1 MKLWQISILTI
12 PGREKLLQRLMARL
26 TPQVKTEH
34 IDVKI
39 HFDKG
44 ELTIGAKRQKVVE
57 ECKAKYLNFIDDDD
71 YIPPFYV
78 EKIVEKLSKNPD
90 GVGFRGI
97 ITSNN
102 IKPVEFVHKAGHQ
115 YIDKAVRTSDAYLFY
130 RPLNH
135 LNPIRTEFVKKIG
148 FQDWPTFSD
157 RDFSIRLA
165 ESGLIQ
171 DDVFIDEF
179 MYFYQ
184 YRTKRVKV

>member
-12 PGREKLLQRLMARL
+12 PGREKLLERLMARL
-26 TPQVKTEH
+26 MPQIKTEQ
-34 IDVKI
+34 IEVKV

-44 ELTIGAKRQKVVE
+44 ELSIGAKRQKVVE

-71 YIPPFYV
+71 YVPAFYV
-78 EKIVEKLSKNPD
+78 QKMIEKLSLNPD

-102 IKPVEFVHKAGHQ
+102 IKPVEFVHKNGHK
-115 YIDKAVRTSDAYLFY
+115 YIDKAVRASDAYLFY

-135 LNPIRTEFVKKIG
+135 LNPIRTSIVQQIG

-165 ESGLIQ
+165 ESGLIT
-171 DDVFIDEF
+171 DDIFIDEF

>member
-12 PGREKLLQRLMARL
+12 PGREKLLERLLARLMPQIN
-26 TPQVKTEH
+26 TEQIQVK
-34 IDVKI
+34 V
-39 HFDKG
+39 HFDNG
-44 ELTIGAKRQKVVE
+44 ELSIGAKRQKAVE

-71 YIPPFYV
+71 YVPAFYV
-78 EKIVEKLSKNPD
+78 QKMIEKLSKDPD

-115 YIDKAVRTSDAYLFY
+115 YIDKAVRASDAYLFY

-135 LNPIRTEFVKKIG
+135 LNPIRTSIVQQIG
-148 FQDWPTFSD
+148 FADVGFEED
-157 RDFSIRLA
+157 RDFSVRLA
-165 ESGLIQ
+165 ESGLIT
-171 DDVFIDEF
+171 DDIFIDEF

>member
-1 MKLWQISILTI
+1 MKMI
-12 PGREKLLQRLMARL
+12 
-26 TPQVKTEH
+26 
-34 IDVKI
+34 
-39 HFDKG
+39 
-44 ELTIGAKRQKVVE
+44 
-57 ECKAKYLNFIDDDD
+57 
-71 YIPPFYV
+71 
-78 EKIVEKLSKNPD
+78 EKLSLNPD

-102 IKPVEFVHKAGHQ
+102 IKPVEFVHKNGHK
-115 YIDKAVRTSDAYLFY
+115 YIDKAVRASDAYLFY

-135 LNPIRTEFVKKIG
+135 LNPIRTSIVQQIG

-157 RDFSIRLA
+157 RDFSIRLD
-165 ESGLIQ
+165 ESGLIT

>member
-12 PGREKLLQRLMARL
+12 PGREKLLERLLARL
-26 TPQVKTEH
+26 NPQIRTTNVE
-34 IDVKI
+34 VKI

-71 YIPPFYV
+71 YVPSFYV
-78 EKIVEKLSKNPD
+78 EKILEKLSKNPY

-97 ITSNN
+97 ITSDN
-102 IKPVEFVHKAGHQ
+102 IKPVEFVHRAGQ
-115 YIDKAVRTSDAYLFY
+115 KYIDKAIRSSDAYLFY

-135 LNPIRTEFVKKIG
+135 LNPIMTDIVKEIG
-148 FQDWPTFSD
+148 FKDWATFSD

-165 ESGLIQ
+165 ESGLI
-171 DDVFIDEF
+171 DDDIFIDEF